1 MRCRFGLPTVLL
13 VASLQ
18 PVETAAQPTPS
29 TTAVSAEQPVT
40 SVPSAALIEP
50 SSAFDIRTINPE
62 TFQAIAFRIPEGQ
75 QPVVD
80 GRLDDEVWSQAPVQG
95 NFVQREPSFGQP
107 ATERTEFRVLY
118 DDRRIYFGVWMWDS
132 DASGI
137 LGNEMKRDSGL
148 RRGDQIKIA
157 IDTFHDHRN
166 AFYFSTNPLGALKDA
181 NTVEN
186 GRTINYDWN
195 VVYQNRTSID
205 ERGWYVEMAVPLSQL
220 RFASAISEATWGLN
234 LCRIVMRKNEESYW
248 VPFPREW
255 GAGGFA
261 RVSNAGVLLG
271 LDGLR
276 PRRRLEFLPFAAPSV
291 TRDYD
296 TRTAVDADTNVGFDL
311 KVGINNEL
319 TADLTYHTDFAQIE
333 ADQEVVNNTRF
344 SLFFPERRPFF
355 TESAGIF
362 DYGKNGSS
370 PGGEAAANDPGILS
384 LFYSRRIGLVD
395 GLQVP
400 IVGGGKVSGRVGEYA
415 IGAINITT
423 NDAELPGAAGPR
435 WLARHCRSAL
445 TRGMPCT
452 PATHRIKPGASTAA
466 AAPRWEAITTE
477 SGKPI
482 VPPSTCRSA
491 ARSWSNRTTRATA
504 SRCPDVPSSR
514 RTS

>member
-234 LCRIVMRKNEESYW
+234 LCR
-248 VPFPREW
+248 
-255 GAGGFA
+255 
-261 RVSNAGVLLG
+261 
-271 LDGLR
+271 
-276 PRRRLEFLPFAAPSV
+276 
-291 TRDYD
+291 
-296 TRTAVDADTNVGFDL
+296 
-311 KVGINNEL
+311 
-319 TADLTYHTDFAQIE
+319 
-333 ADQEVVNNTRF
+333 
-344 SLFFPERRPFF
+344 
-355 TESAGIF
+355 
-362 DYGKNGSS
+362 
-370 PGGEAAANDPGILS
+370 
-384 LFYSRRIGLVD
+384 
-395 GLQVP
+395 
-400 IVGGGKVSGRVGEYA
+400 
-415 IGAINITT
+415 
-423 NDAELPGAAGPR
+423 
-435 WLARHCRSAL
+435 
-445 TRGMPCT
+445 
-452 PATHRIKPGASTAA
+452 
-466 AAPRWEAITTE
+466 
-477 SGKPI
+477 
-482 VPPSTCRSA
+482 
-491 ARSWSNRTTRATA
+491 
-504 SRCPDVPSSR
+504 
-514 RTS
+514 